1 VTEPKSEERR
11 RSGWLWVW
19 LVLFVALI
27 LLILLWAWPARQPPA
42 GAQDD
47 VSVVRTDARAAIDA
61 RAAGPAALPT
71 MSATTISSRT

>member
-1 VTEPKSEERR
+1 MTEPKSEEKR

-42 GAQDD
+42 GPPAD
-47 VSVVRTDARAAIDA
+47 VSVVPTDARTAA
-61 RAAGPAALPT
+61 
-71 MSATTISSRT
+71 SATRLARL